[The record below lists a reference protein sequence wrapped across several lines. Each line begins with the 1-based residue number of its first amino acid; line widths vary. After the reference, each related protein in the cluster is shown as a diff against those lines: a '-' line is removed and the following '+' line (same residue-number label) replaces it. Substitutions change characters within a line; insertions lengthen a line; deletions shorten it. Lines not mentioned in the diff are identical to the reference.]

1 MEAVP
6 YERGSPVTNP
16 QSASRGYLGEDPSRV
31 DSSSPLMNQ
40 RAKKTLAD
48 TGAEKISPELEGS
61 LMNPHEGPLVVTLVN
76 YIEGRRE
83 KNDI

>member
-1 MEAVP
+1 MEAIS

-16 QSASRGYLGEDPSRV
+16 QSAWRGYLGEDASRV
-31 DSSSPLMNQ
+31 DSSVPLMKQ

-48 TGAEKISPELEGS
+48 TGAEKMGPELEDF
-61 LMNPHEGPLVVTLVN
+61 LMNPHEWPLVVTLVN